1 MGRSFARGRCH
12 PERSEGAH
20 AGMGSFPLAAL
31 GVRMTLTLTLALAL
45 LAPATLLAQVGH
57 PPGRSPYRDIPKG
70 HAVTPFVGAFGGTG
84 GRFEIAPH
92 DGTVFGG
99 RYDIRTSYALQMGLL
114 VARGKLQRMIVD
126 PFVPVAQR
134 VSGPVDQN
142 VTFVEADLQLNLTGG
157 KTWNRLAPFVA
168 AGAGLV
174 FAEDTPADTSGFKLG
189 RKIYFAPHA
198 GVRFFLTDR
207 IHLRG
212 DARVIF
218 WKLNYPTNFT
228 LPPTEEP
235 GSPPVIDDGNVSQ
248 WDTSYWLQA
257 GVGVSFSP

>member
-1 MGRSFARGRCH
+1 MRTRTD
-12 PERSEGAH
+12 
-20 AGMGSFPLAAL
+20 AGQVTLA
-31 GVRMTLTLTLALAL
+31 LALAL

-57 PPGRSPYRDIPKG
+57 APGRSPYRDIPKG
-70 HAVTPFVGAFGGTG
+70 HVVTPFVGLFGGTG

-92 DGTVFGG
+92 DGMLYGL

-114 VARGKLQRMIVD
+114 VARGKLKRMIVD

-142 VTFVEADLQLNLTGG
+142 ATFVEADLQLNLTGG

-168 AGAGLV
+168 AGGGLT
-174 FAEDTPADTSGFKLG
+174 FAEDTPADTSGFELG
-189 RKIYFAPHA
+189 RKFYFAPHA
-198 GVRFFLTDR
+198 GLRFFVTDR

-218 WKLNYPTNFT
+218 WKLNYPTSFT
-228 LPPTEEP
+228 QAPAEEP
-235 GSPPVIDDGNVSQ
+235 SSPPVIDDGNVSQ